1 MHIPSR
7 LTSLLVAAMICLP
20 LPALAKVP
28 DVVTDF
34 APIQSLV
41 MQVMGK
47 LGVPHMLM
55 PVGGD
60 PHDFQLRPSQAEAL
74 SKADVIFWDGP
85 ELMPDLATAIASLGA
100 QAQSVPLLQD
110 GGSEVLQFGDGEGVN
125 PHAWLDPS
133 IAQHWVGKIAA
144 VLSAKDPDNA
154 AIYAANAAKARADLQ
169 KLDSDL
175 AAELAPAK
183 GVPLVEFHDAFG
195 YFAAHYGLNV
205 VGTIELG
212 DAATPSAARLQ
223 QIRTLLRDKKAVC
236 VFPELGRD
244 PRYIQTVTEGT
255 SVRIGAGQD
264 PAATS
269 LGAVPGAEL
278 YNQLL
283 RNLAKTVA
291 DCVRG

>member
-1 MHIPSR
+1 MRIPSR
-7 LTSLLVAAMICLP
+7 LISLVVAGIICLP

-41 MQVMGK
+41 LQVMGR
-47 LGVPHMLM
+47 LGTPDMLM

-60 PHDFQLRPSQAEAL
+60 PHNFQLRPSQAEAL

-85 ELMPDLATAIASLGA
+85 ELMPDLATAIQTLGA
-100 QAQSVPLLQD
+100 QAQSVPLLHD
-110 GGSEVLQFGDGEGVN
+110 GGGKVLQFGDGEGVN

-133 IAQHWVGKIAA
+133 IAEHWVGKIAA
-144 VLSAKDPDNA
+144 VLSAKDPEHA
-154 AIYAANAAKARADLQ
+154 TIYAANAAKARADLQ

-183 GVPLVEFHDAFG
+183 RVPLVEFHDAFG
-195 YFAAHYGLNV
+195 YFAAHYDLNV

-212 DAATPSAARLQ
+212 NAATPSAARLQ

-264 PAATS
+264 PAVIS
-269 LGAVPGAEL
+269 LSAAPGPGL
-278 YNQLL
+278 YDQLL
-283 RNLAKTVA
+283 RNLVKTVA